1 MNIAIIDDEKDFLL
15 YLKEVLLRELGR
27 ELTNVDLY
35 LIKDSSSF
43 PDANIYYDMYIIDIE
58 MPING
63 FQYAKSL
70 NPKAKIVFIS
80 VHDQLVYSSFYFNP
94 YYFIRKKY
102 IQEDIQNL
110 IDKIK
115 QQEALYILNQDGITF
130 PVAVRD
136 ILVLESEE
144 NYVNFKLC
152 NQKSYLQRITLK
164 SILLKPQFINFVC
177 IRRGLLVNIEHINEI
192 CQDRIILDTGESFK
206 ITKSHKKSVIAKI
219 NEWRIQLYAK

>member
-115 QQEALYILNQDGITF
+115 QQEDSVF
-130 PVAVRD
+130 PT
-136 ILVLESEE
+136 
-144 NYVNFKLC
+144 N
-152 NQKSYLQRITLK
+152 
-164 SILLKPQFINFVC
+164 
-177 IRRGLLVNIEHINEI
+177 G
-192 CQDRIILDTGESFK
+192 RIIGPVGRTGSFSLTGESFLY
-206 ITKSHKKSVIAKI
+206 I
-219 NEWRIQLYAK
+219 IQK